1 MNLQPE
7 AMENSQHFA
16 GKQLT
21 KSNRRTFKVYS
32 LKYLVLSIQK
42 LCLDFTVLC
51 ARLLAGSGNFL
62 TIAAWKEMCCFFKM
76 SACSF
81 NISSTHLHLQMTLQ
95 LCKMT
100 LIPHLHPT
108 LPLFLLIDLDC
119 TLSDSSRWRDGW
131 LIQMSSGGIPP
142 TWSLRS
148 SNSWKK
154 MLQRVDRIPAIPLYT
169 NPSSIRL
176 TSSLSFYLSLHVSLS
191 VSLPPYLLI
200 SLQSCLCLDC
210 YLLRS

>member
-1 MNLQPE
+1 MC
-7 AMENSQHFA
+7 H
-16 GKQLT
+16 
-21 KSNRRTFKVYS
+21 
-32 LKYLVLSIQK
+32 
-42 LCLDFTVLC
+42 CC
-51 ARLLAGSGNFL
+51 
-62 TIAAWKEMCCFFKM
+62 CCFFKM
-76 SACSF
+76 SSCSF
-81 NISSTHLHLQMTLQ
+81 NINSTHLNLQMTFQ

-100 LIPHLHPT
+100 LIQRLHLT
-108 LPLFLLIDLDC
+108 LPSLLLIDLDS

-154 MLQRVDRIPAIPLYT
+154 MLQRADRIPAIPLYT

-176 TSSLSFYLSLHVSLS
+176 TSSLGFFLSLHVSLS

-200 SLQSCLCLDC
+200 SLQSCLSLDC
-210 YLLRS
+210 YLLQS